1 MNSKNGEY
9 RDGGCSASP
18 RALLQSAHLSIA
30 RQIFSLFSP
39 KSLFGIHHLSGLL
52 PRIASRTSHLACL
65 DNVDIGT
72 SSACPCD
79 RRLPRRYIETS
90 DTHDNILLL
99 PDSRSRMSLVFLRL
113 WGRIR
118 SIGGHTGLRH
128 ISGSILSFQ
137 AHRDRVRISPSQ
149 LQRDQIEDGSSLTV
163 IGRHRHCITLAK
175 LLPILPFSPVSRY
188 DYSQVTSVYSDLF
201 VC

>member
-1 MNSKNGEY
+1 MNIEMEAVLLLRVPCCNPPTCLSPGRSSLSSPPRVY
-9 RDGGCSASP
+9 SASTT
-18 RALLQSAHLSIA
+18 
-30 RQIFSLFSP
+30 SP
-39 KSLFGIHHLSGLL
+39 VLL

-175 LLPILPFSPVSRY
+175 LLLLLPFSPVSRY